1 MPYKDISE
9 LPSSVKKLPTQAQK
23 YFLQVFN
30 EVYKKNQSDA
40 KSMKIA
46 WSMVKEKFTKKYLNL
61 NDNTDDIQFFTLIS
75 KDADSSIILNEEEDY
90 IVMDAVLADTNQTSK
105 GFRLT
110 EEQLNFLAD
119 QINTNGSLNP
129 DVSHEVAKKLK
140 STMMGASEEEL
151 ASAMKRARGVLKN
164 IKAAVKDGKL
174 WIQAKLNKQY
184 KRHINRFR
192 GLSAEFT
199 GYKKSGGR
207 LEIEKFLGFT
217 FTDKPNFAGALI
229 AR

>member
-30 EVYKKNQSDA
+30 EVYKKNKSDA

-46 WSMVKEKFTKKYLNL
+46 WSMVKEKFSKKYLNL
-61 NDNTDDIQFFTLIS
+61 NDNTDNIQFFTLIS
-75 KDADSSIILNEEEDY
+75 KDSYSSIILNEEEDY
-90 IVMDAVLADTNQTSK
+90 IVMDAVLADTNQTNK

-151 ASAMKRARGVLKN
+151 SSAMKRARGVLKN

-207 LEIEKFLGFT
+207 LGIEKFLGFT